1 MSVETKVTEELNLLL
16 NEAKNLINESNETVK
31 KMVKHERSE
40 KETLENMKSCVQD
53 QRVKIKRFKM
63 NIFARLNKRRLK
75 KRIDVL
81 QRKLL
86 EKQNRRRDASKE
98 IKFGQ
103 CLLMEVLQ
111 ENEMVQLQI
120 EEMTQQSKIFFVL
133 L

>member
-40 KETLENMKSCVQD
+40 KETLENMRSCVQD

-81 QRKLL
+81 QRNFF
-86 EKQNRRRDASKE
+86 EWNVARER
-98 IKFGQ
+98 KFSGP
-103 CLLMEVLQ
+103 
-111 ENEMVQLQI
+111 
-120 EEMTQQSKIFFVL
+120 
-133 L
+133 